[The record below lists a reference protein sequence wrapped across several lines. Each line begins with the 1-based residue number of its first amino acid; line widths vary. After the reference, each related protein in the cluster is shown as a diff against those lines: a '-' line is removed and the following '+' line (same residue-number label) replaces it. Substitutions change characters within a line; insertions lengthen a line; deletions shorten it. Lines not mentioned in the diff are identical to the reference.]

1 MKKLFCLF
9 SFLLS
14 LIVTSISYASIEKT
28 DLQIKLQLMC
38 DKDQEIRELWVNHRG
53 LESEQEHIDLML
65 LIDSE
70 NEKSVELIIQTYGW
84 PGYNLVGKE
93 GSNNMWVLVQHL
105 SNFELQ
111 KKCLLLLE
119 EAVEKNDADPIN
131 LAYLKD
137 RVLMYEGK
145 KQIYGTQLIIKD
157 NQLEFYPIE
166 DIERVNERRLNIG
179 MGSLE
184 EYLEGAKEAYK
195 MS

>member
-1 MKKLFCLF
+1 MKKTLFIF
-9 SFLLS
+9 AFLLN

-53 LESEQEHIDLML
+53 LESEQEYIDLML

-93 GSNNMWVLVQHL
+93 GSNNMWALVQHL

-111 KKCLLLLE
+111 KQCLILLE
-119 EAVEKNDADPIN
+119 EAVKKNDADPIN

-137 RVLMYEGK
+137 RVLMHEGK

-166 DIERVNERRLNIG
+166 DVEHVNERRLKIG
-179 MGSLE
+179 MRSLE
-184 EYLEGAKEAYK
+184 EYLERVREAYK